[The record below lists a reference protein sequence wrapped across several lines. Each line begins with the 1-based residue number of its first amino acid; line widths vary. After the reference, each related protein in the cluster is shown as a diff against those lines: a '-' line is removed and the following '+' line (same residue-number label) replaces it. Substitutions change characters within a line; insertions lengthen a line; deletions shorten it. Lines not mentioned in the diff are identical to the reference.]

1 MNLSPDQAVYF
12 VFGPL
17 QINNTIVST
26 WLVMFLLVLAS
37 WLVTRN
43 LSTGTKISRLQ
54 NFLEVLV
61 NGIREQI
68 KEVSGQDALPFLPFV
83 GTLFIFIGA
92 ANVLGILP
100 ILEIEKNGQT
110 IPVTYVSPTGS
121 LSTTAALAFC
131 VFIAVPIYGI
141 GRKGIWG
148 YLQNYVKPSFVML
161 PFNIVGEIS
170 RTLALAVRLFGNIM
184 SGSLIAAVLLA
195 IVPILVPVV
204 MAALGLLTG
213 VIQAYI
219 FAMLAMVYIASATDE
234 QQG

>member
-1 MNLSPDQAVYF
+1 MNLSPDQAVYL
-12 VFGPL
+12 VLGPL

-37 WLVTRN
+37 WFATRS

-54 NFLEVLV
+54 NFLEVLI

-83 GTLFIFIGA
+83 GTLFIFIA
-92 ANVLGILP
+92 TANVLGILP
-100 ILEIEKNGQT
+100 ILEVEKNGQT
-110 IPVTYVSPTGS
+110 IPMTYVSPTGS

-141 GRKGIWG
+141 GRKGVLG
-148 YLQNYVKPSFVML
+148 YLKNYVKPSFVML
-161 PFNIVGEIS
+161 PFNIVGEVS

-219 FAMLAMVYIASATDE
+219 FAMLAMVYIASATNE
-234 QQG
+234 QG